1 MNIAQPVAFAQAVAS
16 GEDAGVAT
24 IVAVVTALLGLLAG
38 VGIVV
43 RALLGLAGD
52 DGDDAG
58 DDGGGDPAGG
68 GRCRAARPRRR
79 RTGGPSSS
87 ASSPTTSAPI
97 HANGGSKR
105 GPSDGTI
112 RRRGP
117 QGGPRPFRRGRGP
130 RRGQCRRGP

>member
-16 GEDAGVAT
+16 GDDAGVAT

-58 DDGGGDPAGG
+58 DDGGGGP
-68 GRCRAARPRRR
+68 GRRRPLPRR
-79 RTGGPSSS
+79 P
-87 ASSPTTSAPI
+87 PPAPPDWWPEFEREFAD
-97 HANGGSKR
+97 HVRADSRKR
-105 GPSDGTI
+105 GIET
-112 RRRGP
+112 RAR
-117 QGGPRPFRRGRGP
+117 
-130 RRGQCRRGP
+130 